1 MCKMSWRMTFVILAL
16 AVAGCGAQNPEPPQ
30 VRAFYPQDGY
40 RGFKRGEAIKITF
53 SEAMDTAATEAAF
66 QLLDPRGAPVAVI
79 FTWEDGGRRLL
90 AAPANP
96 LAYSPDDRY
105 LNYRYLLSTGAKSQA
120 GAPLE
125 NGLDVSFST
134 MRTLTVVRDSV
145 AALDGSVSD
154 LGFVSNDPNDIS
166 AYPVAPTGDSAGN
179 RGVRS
184 FFAFGLAGL
193 GFGAEE
199 VAYARINLYNIRL
212 DGAPFGAG
220 NLGSIIPERVEYL
233 DNSVLDKNDYGLPGK
248 KALDPIVSWPAS
260 ETVTLT
266 VTDWLRQ
273 ALTTN
278 EKYLQLRLRFE
289 RRTDGDT
296 TADAVN
302 VATGEDT
309 AGHRPRLEIGYYAP

>member
-1 MCKMSWRMTFVILAL
+1 MEMYRL
-16 AVAGCGAQNPEPPQ
+16 AVLLLLAFLLGSCGSQSQSPPQ
-30 VRAFYPQDGY
+30 VSAFYPQDGY
-40 RGFKRGEAIKITF
+40 HGFERDEAISITF
-53 SEAMDTAATEAAF
+53 SQPMDAAATEAAF
-66 QLLDPRGAPVAVI
+66 QLLDPSGAVVAVD
-79 FTWEDGGRRLL
+79 FEWKDGGRRLL
-90 AAPANP
+90 ARPTSP
-96 LAYSPDDRY
+96 LAYSSNDQY

-125 NGLDVSFST
+125 NGLDVTFST
-134 MRTLTVVRDSV
+134 MRTLTLVRDSV

-154 LGFVSNDPNDIS
+154 LGYVSNDPSDAT
-166 AYPVAPTGDSAGN
+166 AYLVAPTGDSAGN

-184 FFAFGLAGL
+184 FFAFDLDGL

-199 VAYARINLYNIRL
+199 VAYARINLYNVRL

-220 NLGSIIPERVEYL
+220 NLGNIIPELVAYL
-233 DNSVLDKNDYGLPGK
+233 DDSVLDKGDYVLTGE

-266 VTDWLRQ
+266 VTDWLQQ
-273 ALTTN
+273 ALTES

-289 RRTDGDT
+289 QRTDGDT
-296 TADAVN
+296 AADAVN

-309 AGHRPRLEIGYYAP
+309 AGHQPRLEIGYYAP